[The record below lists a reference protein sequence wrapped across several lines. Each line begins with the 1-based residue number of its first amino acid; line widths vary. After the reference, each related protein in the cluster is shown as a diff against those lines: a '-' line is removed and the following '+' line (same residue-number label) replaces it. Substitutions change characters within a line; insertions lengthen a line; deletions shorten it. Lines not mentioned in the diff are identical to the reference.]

1 MDITIGVQNQSREL
15 TLETS
20 ETSDDVAAKVTAA
33 LENSKVLELTDNK
46 GRRLLV
52 PTASIGY
59 IEIGSEDQRPVGF
72 GAMA

>member
-15 TLETS
+15 TLETNES
-20 ETSDDVAAKVTAA
+20 SDDVVAKVTAA
-33 LENSKVLELTDNK
+33 LENSKVLELTDSK
-46 GRRLLV
+46 GRRVLV

-59 IEIGSEDQRPVGF
+59 IEIGSEEQRPVGF

>member
-15 TLETS
+15 TLES
-20 ETSDDVAAKVTAA
+20 DESADDVVAKVTAA
-33 LENSKVLELTDNK
+33 LESSKVLELTDAK
-46 GRRLLV
+46 GRRVLL

-59 IEIGSEDQRPVGF
+59 IEIGSETQHTVGF